1 MPEVVGIRFKPF
13 TKMYYFSPG
22 KVQDLAPN
30 DPVIVETSLGEEL
43 GWVVTPLRTISEDR
57 VRGKLKA
64 VLRRANPVDLAT
76 TEEYRQREEMALARG
91 REKAEQLGLP
101 LKIIKAEYSFNGQRL
116 LFSFFA
122 EERVDFRE
130 LVRALARSF
139 RTRIEMKQ
147 IGPRDEAKLI
157 GGCGPCGRPLCCTS
171 WLTGFHP
178 VSIKMAKQQDLPL
191 TPAEISGLCGRLLCC
206 LAYENDQYVVVKNKL
221 PKVGTQVTTPQGKGT
236 VVGLNVLTESVTVKL
251 QDDLTVE
258 MKAGEA
264 TPLPEE
270 KRVSGGRKK
279 GRK

>member
-13 TKMYYFSPG
+13 AKMYYFSPG
-22 KVQDLAPN
+22 KVRDLASH
-30 DPVIVETSLGEEL
+30 DAVIVETSVGEEL
-43 GWVVTPLRTISEDR
+43 AWVVTPLRTVSEDR

-76 TEEYRQREEMALARG
+76 MEEYRQREEMALTRG
-91 REKAEQLGLP
+91 REKAAELNLP
-101 LKIIKAEYSFNGQRL
+101 MKIIKAEYSFNGQRL
-116 LFSFFA
+116 LFFFFA

-147 IGPRDEAKLI
+147 IGPRDEAKLM
-157 GGCGPCGRPLCCTS
+157 GGYGPCGRAFCCTS
-171 WLTGFHP
+171 WLTEFHP
-178 VSIKMAKQQDLPL
+178 VSIRMAKQQDLPL

-206 LAYENDQYVVVKNKL
+206 LAYENDQYVVVKNAL

-264 TPLPEE
+264 TPLPGE
-270 KRVSGGRKK
+270 KRVSPDRKK

>member
-13 TKMYYFSPG
+13 AKMYYFSPG
-22 KVQDLAPN
+22 KVRDLASH
-30 DPVIVETSLGEEL
+30 DPVIVETSVGEEL
-43 GWVVTPLRTISEDR
+43 AWAVTPLRTVSENR

-76 TEEYRQREEMALARG
+76 MEEYRQREAMALARG
-91 REKAEQLGLP
+91 REKAAELDVP
-101 LKIIKAEYSFNGQRL
+101 MKIIKAEYSFNGQRL
-116 LFSFFA
+116 LFFFFA

-147 IGPRDEAKLI
+147 IGPRDEAKLV
-157 GGCGPCGRPLCCTS
+157 GGYGPCGRSLCCTS
-171 WLTGFHP
+171 WLTEFHP
-178 VSIKMAKQQDLPL
+178 VSIRMAKQQDLPL

-206 LAYENDQYVVVKNKL
+206 LAYEYDHYVVVKNTL
-221 PKVGTQVTTPQGKGT
+221 PKVGTQVTTAEGKGT
-236 VVGLNVLTESVTVKL
+236 VVGLNILTESVTVRL

-264 TPLPEE
+264 TPLPGE
-270 KRVSGGRKK
+270 KRVSRDRKK

>member
-13 TKMYYFSPG
+13 AKMYYFSPG
-22 KVQDLAPN
+22 KVRDLASH
-30 DPVIVETSLGEEL
+30 DAVIVETSVGEEL
-43 GWVVTPLRTISEDR
+43 AWVVTPLRTVSEDR

-76 TEEYRQREEMALARG
+76 MEEYRQREEMALARG
-91 REKAEQLGLP
+91 REKAAELDLP
-101 LKIIKAEYSFNGQRL
+101 MKIIKAEYSFNGQRL
-116 LFSFFA
+116 LFFFFA

-157 GGCGPCGRPLCCTS
+157 GGNGPCGRSLCCTS
-171 WLTGFHP
+171 WLTEFHP
-178 VSIKMAKQQDLPL
+178 VSIRMAKQQDLPL

-206 LAYENDQYVVVKNKL
+206 LAYENDQYVVVKNAL

-236 VVGLNVLTESVTVKL
+236 VVGLNILTESVTVRL

-264 TPLPEE
+264 TPLPGE
-270 KRVSGGRKK
+270 KRVTRDQKK